1 MVLQD
6 TLFNI
11 VLFSLLELIN
21 WLMLFAER
29 QAFIYL
35 PFIYQ
40 ATVSYNLVEDMLQY
54 IIELFGYVKFI
65 VLSGKL

>member
-1 MVLQD
+1 
-6 TLFNI
+6 
-11 VLFSLLELIN
+11 
-21 WLMLFAER
+21 MLFAER

-40 ATVSYNLVEDMLQY
+40 ATVSYNLVEDVLQY
-54 IIELFGYVKFI
+54 IIELFDYVKFI